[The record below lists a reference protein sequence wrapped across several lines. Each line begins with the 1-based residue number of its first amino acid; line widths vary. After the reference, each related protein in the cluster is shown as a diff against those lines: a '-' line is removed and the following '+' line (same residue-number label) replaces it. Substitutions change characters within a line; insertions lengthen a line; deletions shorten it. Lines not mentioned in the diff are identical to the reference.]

1 MRDGISEE
9 DGGMNEEGEGEE
21 GGGEASMEDV
31 GKSLAERVLK
41 AREKYGSDLPAG
53 VLAAREMRLW
63 VGLYG
68 SADQAKRRGGE
79 GENGYGEEGLSGSGL
94 DERVESLGTGVLR
107 MAEDGALEEI
117 EFEGEGVVGGEGK
130 KKSAK
135 SAKIQKREEIRLG
148 KIDEGEGGSTMAN
161 HSRHWTEADEYRD
174 EDAEPQEEE
183 EDTDP
188 TQRTHPFTLANRFGT
203 SPSTLPLPK
212 DTFVDPATLLLSGLP
227 TVHLSQAATRIFG
240 GLGLPYSTSTP
251 NSLKTMQPKPIALDV
266 FQDRMSS
273 IETDVYTAV
282 LMPAVYASVMSVLRE
297 TRKRLGSA
305 WAEDLVRK
313 AERGELRVLDV
324 GGAGA
329 GVLAVRELI
338 RAEWDRMHD
347 RSTSSSSSASSGG
360 AADSPMDL
368 AEADGRIGGAGL
380 APPQG
385 HATVLVASDGLRKRA
400 SQLLENTT
408 FIPRLPDYI
417 HSSSTSSTE
426 KAQRDGKFDLIIAP
440 HSLWPLRE
448 DFVRRT
454 HVQNLWSLLK
464 KGGGVMVVLE
474 KGVSRGFELVAGAR
488 ELLLETRISSPEAR
502 ERSLDIYDD
511 AAPNSDYATPAPEP
525 LTRTKEK
532 GMIIAPCTNH
542 SSCPMYVQKGMVK
555 GRLDICHFE
564 QRFVRPSFL
573 QKVLGA
579 RDKNFEDVRFA
590 HVAVMRGRDLRE
602 EKKQEEEGLSE
613 ESVAEAWGQGLGLK
627 QGVEATEMAFVGHA
641 AEVSEPD
648 TSSSPQH
655 TAPSSASLQPSTT
668 TPHPLTLPL
677 SILPPLKR
685 RGHIILDL
693 CTPSGTLERWT
704 VPRSFGKQAFRDAR
718 KSSWGDG
725 WALGAKTR
733 VVRTVRKNKFSE
745 KGKGKSGVCADG
757 EAKIAK
763 KSARAKA
770 GSSAGAEDDEMGMG
784 KTGDFVVDADE
795 YGRLVVKGGG
805 SAPGDRRGQ
814 KRTHRVKGVRDKR
827 DKSGKGNGRRKYQV
841 DE

>member
-1 MRDGISEE
+1 MRDEVSDE
-9 DGGMNEEGEGEE
+9 DAGLKGEGRQEE

-41 AREKYGSDLPAG
+41 AREKYGSELPAG
-53 VLAAREMRLW
+53 VLGQREMRLW
-63 VGLYG
+63 EGLYG
-68 SADQAKRRGGE
+68 STDKAKRRGGE
-79 GENGYGEEGLSGSGL
+79 GETGHGEGGLEGSGM

-117 EFEGEGVVGGEGK
+117 EFEGEGAVGGEGK
-130 KKSAK
+130 KKK
-135 SAKIQKREEIRLG
+135 SAKIQKREEIRIG
-148 KIDEGEGGSTMAN
+148 KIDEGEGSTTMAN
-161 HSRHWTEADEYRD
+161 HSRHWTGADEYRD

-183 EDTDP
+183 EDADP

-212 DTFVDPATLLLSGLP
+212 DTFIDPATLLLSGLP

-251 NSLKTMQPKPIALDV
+251 TSLKTLQPKPIALDV

-273 IETDVYTAV
+273 IEADVYTAV
-282 LMPAVYASVMSVLRE
+282 LMPAVYASVMSVLTE

-313 AERGELRVLDV
+313 AQKGDLRVLDV

-338 RAEWDRMHD
+338 RAEWGRMHD
-347 RSTSSSSSASSGG
+347 STSSSSSASSGG

-368 AEADGRIGGAGL
+368 AEADGRIGAAGL

-426 KAQRDGKFDLIIAP
+426 KAQREGKFDLIIAP

-464 KGGGVMVVLE
+464 KDGGVMVVLE

-502 ERSLDIYDD
+502 ERSLDIYNDLAPTPDNND
-511 AAPNSDYATPAPEP
+511 ATSASPPEP
-525 LTRTKEK
+525 LTRAKEK

-542 SSCPMYVQKGMVK
+542 SSCRMYMQKGMVK

-590 HVAVMRGRDLRE
+590 YVAVMRGRDLRE
-602 EKKQEEEGLSE
+602 GKEKEEEGLSE
-613 ESVAEAWGQGLGLK
+613 EMMAGAWGQDQGLK
-627 QGVEATEMAFVGHA
+627 QGVEATEMAFVGHV
-641 AEVSEPD
+641 AEVAEPD
-648 TSSSPQH
+648 TSSSSQS
-655 TAPSSASLQPSTT
+655 TSASSSSSTPHPITTPSP
-668 TPHPLTLPL
+668 PHPLTLPL

-733 VVRTVRKNKFSE
+733 VVRSVRKNKFYE
-745 KGKGKSGVCADG
+745 KGKGKGGVYADG
-757 EAKIAK
+757 EAKVS
-763 KSARAKA
+763 KSR
-770 GSSAGAEDDEMGMG
+770 SSRGG
-784 KTGDFVVDADE
+784 GDGGEGEQMQGDLVVDADE
-795 YGRLVVKGGG
+795 YGQLVVKGGG
-805 SAPGDRRGQ
+805 SAPGDRGGQ
-814 KRTHRVKGVRDKR
+814 RRTFRVKGVRDKR
-827 DKSGKGNGRRKYQV
+827 DKSGRGNGRRKYQV